1 MMPDGL
7 AEQTTAAER
16 EGVGVEKF
24 ALAGGLAEWKTTIV
38 LTRGV
43 EHSVRKVQNFWVF
56 ATPSTNVD
64 EVAVAHRHRRSHQD
78 QPVAGSNPAKKVF
91 QTFRTSRF
99 LGNQLTFQP
108 AMERSKVSIS
118 LHE

>member
-1 MMPDGL
+1 MEDDDCLDTG
-7 AEQTTAAER
+7 A
-16 EGVGVEKF
+16 
-24 ALAGGLAEWKTTIV
+24 
-38 LTRGV
+38 

-56 ATPSTNVD
+56 APPSTNVD
-64 EVAVAHRHRRSHQD
+64 EAAVAHRHRRSHLD